1 MEDGMKK
8 FACRYAIVRFVPY
21 AETGEFANVGI
32 VLTCPQ
38 TGYFGFKLQT
48 KKYARITA
56 FFNELNG
63 QIYRDAIRA
72 IGTELD
78 RIKLLVTEFE
88 ESNRPETIRQTFTHM
103 VHPREAIIRFGEPR
117 AILTDDPEGELK
129 QLFNH
134 YVDHSFADTEYI
146 EHTMVKRLQTLLNSL
161 HLEDPFRPAKLG
173 DDMVYANFP
182 LVQKCLDQPN
192 KVIKPFNLNQSEPN
206 SIYAHGDLWIP
217 RIRRLRDRGL
227 LPASTLFTVALP
239 PQADAKRYEASQ
251 EIVRGL
257 QMENVIVIQ
266 QSADDR
272 IREFALA

>member
-32 VLTCPQ
+32 VLSCPQ

-56 FFNELNG
+56 FFNELNS
-63 QIYRDAIRA
+63 QIYRDAVRA

-78 RIKLLVTEFE
+78 RIKLLVEGFDPT
-88 ESNRPETIRQTFTHM
+88 NRPDTIRQTFTHL
-103 VHPREAIIRFGEPR
+103 VHPREAIIRFGEAR
-117 AILTDDPEGELK
+117 AILTDDPEMELN

-146 EHTMVKRLQTLLNSL
+146 EQTMVKRLHALLSSL
-161 HLEDPFRPAKLG
+161 KLEDPFRAARLG
-173 DDMVYANFP
+173 DDVVYANFP
-182 LVQKCLDQPN
+182 LVQKRFDQPS
-192 KVIKPFNLNQSEPN
+192 KVIKPFNLSQSEPN
-206 SIYAHGDLWIP
+206 SIYAHGDIWIP
-217 RIRRLRDRGL
+217 RIRRLRERGL
-227 LPASTLFTVALP
+227 LPDNTLFTVALP
-239 PQADAKRYEASQ
+239 PQADIKRFEASQ
-251 EIVRGL
+251 EIVHGL
-257 QMENVIVIQ
+257 QKVNVTVIQ

>member
-1 MEDGMKK
+1 MKK

-21 AETGEFANVGI
+21 TETGEFANVGI

-56 FFNELNG
+56 FFSELNS
-63 QIYRDAIRA
+63 QVYRDAVRA

-78 RIKLLVTEFE
+78 RIRLLVAEFDTA
-88 ESNRPETIRQTFTHM
+88 SGPETIRQTFMHL
-103 VHPREAIIRFGEPR
+103 VHPREAIIRFSEPR
-117 AILTDDPEGELK
+117 AILTNDPEGELD

-146 EHTMVKRLQTLLNSL
+146 EHTMAKRLQTLLNSL
-161 HLEDPFRPAKLG
+161 KLEDPFRAARLG
-173 DDMVYANFP
+173 DDVVYANFP
-182 LVQKCLDQPN
+182 LVQKRFDQPS

-206 SIYAHGDLWIP
+206 GIYAHGDIWIP
-217 RIRRLRDRGL
+217 RIRRLRERGL
-227 LPASTLFTVALP
+227 LPENTLFTVNLP
-239 PQADAKRYEASQ
+239 PESDTKRYKASQ

-257 QMENVIVIQ
+257 EGVNVTVIQ
-266 QSADDR
+266 QAADER
-272 IREFALA
+272 IRAFALAQ

>member
-1 MEDGMKK
+1 MKK

-38 TGYFGFKLQT
+38 TGYFSFKLQT

-56 FFNELNG
+56 FFSELNS
-63 QIYRDAIRA
+63 QIYRDAVRA

-78 RIKLLVTEFE
+78 RIKLLVEKFDTP
-88 ESNRPETIRQTFTHM
+88 SRPDTIRQTFTHL

-117 AILTDDPEGELK
+117 AILTDEPEVELK

-161 HLEDPFRPAKLG
+161 KLEEPFRPAKLG
-173 DDMVYANFP
+173 DDVVYANFP
-182 LVQKCLDQPN
+182 LVQKRFDQPN
-192 KVIKPFNLNQSEPN
+192 KVIKPFNLNQNEPN

-217 RIRRLRDRGL
+217 RIRRLRERGQ
-227 LPASTLFTVALP
+227 LPENTLFTVALP
-239 PQADAKRYEASQ
+239 PQSDIKRYEASQ

-257 QMENVIVIQ
+257 ESVNVTVIQ
-266 QSADDR
+266 QTADEQ
-272 IREFALA
+272 IREFALAD